1 MPAPRPHRQRH
12 LAAPLLEVPDEHG
25 RDDGERRRHGEERPE
40 PEAADHPLADERRQR
55 RRDEP
60 GDAVEAERPAAPG
73 GRHEVDHVRVVRDE
87 EAREAEPLE
96 HADEDQRGDGR
107 HGGGQE
113 RGRDHEPHA
122 REHERLPAER
132 VDPRPHDGLAQDADR
147 VEEAHHDADVHRRAA
162 EGVDVEGEQDEAVH
176 AEEEKEVRDR
186 RPEEGVVG

>member
-1 MPAPRPHRQRH
+1 MPRAQPRRVGHPG
-12 LAAPLLEVPDEHG
+12 EGG
-25 RDDGERRRHGEERPE
+25 RDAEGGDPPAAGGRRR
-40 PEAADHPLADERRQR
+40 R

-96 HADEDQRGDGR
+96 HADEDERGDGR

-113 RGRDHEPHA
+113 RGRDHEPDA

-132 VDPRPHDGLAQDADR
+132 VDPRPHDGLAKDADR

-162 EGVDVEGEQDEAVH
+162 EAVDVEREQNEAVH